1 MNRTD
6 DISNLFSRFGASS
19 DSYHEFESQFDY
31 KEKQETPALEKTAA
45 TSDDMPEPQGV
56 AAPEVVAEPAPVPMI
71 KAVEEIVEIAPVEP
85 QTTVEPIPLALSAR
99 TQVVEPL
106 LVPEI
111 ELTLQAQELPLAS
124 QAHAISALLPALHEV
139 TTSTRLHVADAEPI
153 AELPEAIEFLE
164 SPAAPEQSP
173 QHIGATAPAKLR
185 NLLAEVIQARQVQ
198 AHVLSED
205 ALRQAAAKARPA
217 KCKAHI
223 VVLVSLKGGVG
234 KTTLSAGLASSLRM
248 GGGRTLAIDLDPQ
261 NALQFH
267 LGVEHSVSGIGS
279 ANMAGRNWND
289 RLQHGFDGS
298 LLLPYGV
305 LSDDERRSL
314 ISEMTEDRHWLA
326 RQLDRMNL
334 GEQDVVIIDT
344 PTGSTQYLEQALDV
358 ADEVIVVTTAD
369 AASFITLDQIDR
381 VLGATDVRPA
391 YSHCNYVV
399 NQFDASREFSRDML
413 QVLKRRLGEQLMAVV
428 SLDNTLGEALAYGRN
443 PLATAE
449 ASVARE
455 DVLLLGEQL
464 KARFEAPSAQGIEA
478 Q

>member
-31 KEKQETPALEKTAA
+31 KEKQEALELEKAA
-45 TSDDMPEPQGV
+45 VTPQAMPE
-56 AAPEVVAEPAPVPMI
+56 PEVVAAPVVEVVPDVVVEAAPVP
-71 KAVEEIVEIAPVEP
+71 VVAPLV
-85 QTTVEPIPLALSAR
+85 
-99 TQVVEPL
+99 
-106 LVPEI
+106 VPEV
-111 ELTLQAQELPLAS
+111 ELTPQAQEIPSAPQTSSLSPAS
-124 QAHAISALLPALHEV
+124 QEVDTSTLSEVAHAA
-139 TTSTRLHVADAEPI
+139 PI
-153 AELPEAIEFLE
+153 AELPEVIEVMETPEAPAVVAAPVTPEIPTAVPVPENL
-164 SPAAPEQSP
+164 AAPEAREEQP
-173 QHIGATAPAKLR
+173 LHVAAATAPAKLR
-185 NLLAEVIQARQVQ
+185 NLLAEVIQARQVE
-198 AHVLSED
+198 AHVLSEE
-205 ALRQAAAKARPA
+205 ALRQATAKARPA

-234 KTTLSAGLASSLRM
+234 KTTLSAGLASSLRI

-443 PLATAE
+443 PLATAQ

>member
-31 KEKQETPALEKTAA
+31 KEKQEALELEKAA
-45 TSDDMPEPQGV
+45 VTPQAMPE
-56 AAPEVVAEPAPVPMI
+56 PEVVAAPVVEVVPDVVVEAAPVP
-71 KAVEEIVEIAPVEP
+71 VVAPLV
-85 QTTVEPIPLALSAR
+85 
-99 TQVVEPL
+99 
-106 LVPEI
+106 VPEV
-111 ELTLQAQELPLAS
+111 ELTPQAQEIPSAPQTSSLSPAS
-124 QAHAISALLPALHEV
+124 QEVDTSTLSEVAHAA
-139 TTSTRLHVADAEPI
+139 PI
-153 AELPEAIEFLE
+153 AELPEVIEVLE
-164 SPAAPEQSP
+164 TPEAPAVVAAPVTPEIPTAVPVPENLAAPEAREEQP
-173 QHIGATAPAKLR
+173 LHVAAATAPAKLR
-185 NLLAEVIQARQVQ
+185 NLLAEVIQARQVE
-198 AHVLSED
+198 AHVLSEE
-205 ALRQAAAKARPA
+205 ALRQATAKARPA

-234 KTTLSAGLASSLRM
+234 KTTLSAGLASSLRI

-279 ANMAGRNWND
+279 ANMAGQNWND
-289 RLQHGFDGS
+289 RLQHGFDDS

-314 ISEMTEDRHWLA
+314 GSEMTEDRHWLA

-334 GEQDVVIIDT
+334 DEQDVVIIDT
-344 PTGSTQYLEQALDV
+344 PTGSTQFLEQALDV

-443 PLATAE
+443 PLAMAQTSA
-449 ASVARE
+449 ACE
-455 DVLLLGEQL
+455 DLLLLGEQL
-464 KARFEAPSAQGIEA
+464 KARFEASRAQGIEA